1 MVFVLHNRRLL
12 TKNLTKLGYQ
22 LEDMQ
27 FSTMVVYIIHL
38 LYDAI
43 QISHIKARLCQ
54 TIYDNVVQTLSK
66 YL

>member
-1 MVFVLHNRRLL
+1 MKKDTIVDYKKLLQMVFVLHNRRLL

-38 LYDAI
+38 LYNAI
-43 QISHIKARLCQ
+43 
-54 TIYDNVVQTLSK
+54 
-66 YL
+66 